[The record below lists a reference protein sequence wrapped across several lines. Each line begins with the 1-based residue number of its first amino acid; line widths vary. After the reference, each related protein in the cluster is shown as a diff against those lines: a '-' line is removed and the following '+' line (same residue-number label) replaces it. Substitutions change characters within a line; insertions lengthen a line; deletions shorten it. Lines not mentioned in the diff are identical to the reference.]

1 MPQATQAPAISSAPQ
16 PTPAG
21 PPCQDSSTAPARMA
35 SAPSRM
41 RRSTFSRN
49 TTQAIAMV
57 ARPSRLSS
65 SAASA
70 ADVRA
75 RPNIS
80 STGPTTPPASTT
92 SASHG
97 RSARRSGASAAPMPS
112 GRRASCARAPAR
124 CRSRDRAGRPAATG
138 PPLPSSSLANGVLAP
153 NISLRFAYRRWLAY
167 EATYTTDDSVSVA
180 AFIPPGRP
188 EIDVEREAELPV
200 HPPDRLERFRAIG
213 EVIAANTPPEPHWY
227 LNLLGTHPD
236 WQRQGLGTLVIGPIV
251 ELCDRERLPLYL
263 ETETESNVAYYSHL
277 GFAVRGE
284 WDVPPDGPHMWG
296 MIRAPRS
303 RATRMPR

>member
-1 MPQATQAPAISSAPQ
+1 MSI
-16 PTPAG
+16 
-21 PPCQDSSTAPARMA
+21 
-35 SAPSRM
+35 
-41 RRSTFSRN
+41 
-49 TTQAIAMV
+49 V
-57 ARPSRLSS
+57 
-65 SAASA
+65 
-70 ADVRA
+70 
-75 RPNIS
+75 
-80 STGPTTPPASTT
+80 
-92 SASHG
+92 
-97 RSARRSGASAAPMPS
+97 
-112 GRRASCARAPAR
+112 RRATHADLPRL
-124 CRSRDRAGRPAATG
+124 CRTALHAFADDPVMRWIYPDDGEYYAGDGA
-138 PPLPSSSLANGVLAP
+138 
-153 NISLRFAYRRWLAY
+153 ILRFAYRRWLAY

-188 EIDVEREAELPV
+188 EIDIEREAELPV

-296 MIRAPRS
+296 MIRAPR
-303 RATRMPR
+303 